1 MNMQAIIQPHHRTRK
16 AYVYLRQSSPTQV
29 RKNREGQQRQKAM
42 VDHVATLGWPATQ
55 IVLLDADTGQSGS
68 SLHGRSDFQ
77 TLTEAIVSDQAGL
90 VAARELSRLV
100 RDNQDWSQLVR
111 LCRFQ
116 DVLLAD
122 EHRLYDP
129 GNPQDRMVLGIQGA
143 FNEFELSLILDRMQQ
158 SLRQKAGRGEQYDA
172 LPPGYVCRHAS
183 LCEKH
188 PDPRVQRAIEKVLSD
203 FERFPSAN
211 QLYLHLRR
219 EGFQLPVV
227 PHGRDWRDVEW
238 VEPSYGQI
246 LRLVRHPAYAGIYVR
261 GRSKVVVTLDEQGH
275 KQTKRQPATRDEW
288 DVFLEDHHEAYI
300 CPATWERNMKKIA
313 ANANVRGDLTQGAT
327 GRGVSLMA
335 GVLRCGRCGH
345 RLQARYPTSGVR
357 YFCAG
362 GRRQR
367 QCEGAKCVNFYG
379 ADLEALLA
387 EEILEVVSP
396 AGVAAAERAAQ
407 RLAGQHQQQRQLLV
421 DRVAAMRDAEARAAR
436 EYKQTDVTYT
446 AVRQTLGA
454 EWEAALARVSQEE
467 SRLALFDERQ
477 PVLPTAAQREQLSH
491 LGEDVRR
498 LWNDPRVTNRLK
510 QQLTRVLIQEI
521 VSNVDESRD
530 EVTLLIQW
538 SGGHHTELRGPRSPR
553 RRKLSSSELKS
564 VLATLR
570 KVHDDGAMASALN
583 RAGIRTSRGET
594 WTRDRV
600 QRYRQRVGI
609 GAYDASLKQRSG
621 WLTQAETATRLSIS
635 AMSVH
640 RLVRSQLLPAEQPHE
655 GLPMVIAASDL
666 SLPELQ
672 RAVASLQAGHPRPLP
687 DDPRQLKIF

>member
-1 MNMQAIIQPHHRTRK
+1 
-16 AYVYLRQSSPTQV
+16 
-29 RKNREGQQRQKAM
+29 
-42 VDHVATLGWPATQ
+42 
-55 IVLLDADTGQSGS
+55 
-68 SLHGRSDFQ
+68 
-77 TLTEAIVSDQAGL
+77 
-90 VAARELSRLV
+90 
-100 RDNQDWSQLVR
+100 VR

-227 PHGRDWRDVEW
+227 PHGHDWRDVEW

-275 KQTKRQPATRDEW
+275 QQTKRQPATRDEW
-288 DVFLEDHHEAYI
+288 DVFWEDHHEAYI

-407 RLAGQHQQQRQLLV
+407 RLDGRDLHRRASNAGRRMGGGLGPG
-421 DRVAAMRDAEARAAR
+421 VARGIATGPLRRASTGVAYGGSARATVA
-436 EYKQTDVTYT
+436 
-446 AVRQTLGA
+446 LGGRRA
-454 EWEAALARVSQEE
+454 AIVEPPACHEPFEATTGSC
-467 SRLALFDERQ
+467 
-477 PVLPTAAQREQLSH
+477 
-491 LGEDVRR
+491 
-498 LWNDPRVTNRLK
+498 
-510 QQLTRVLIQEI
+510 
-521 VSNVDESRD
+521 VDS
-530 EVTLLIQW
+530 
-538 SGGHHTELRGPRSPR
+538 
-553 RRKLSSSELKS
+553 
-564 VLATLR
+564 
-570 KVHDDGAMASALN
+570 
-583 RAGIRTSRGET
+583 
-594 WTRDRV
+594 RDRV
-600 QRYRQRVGI
+600 ERGRV
-609 GAYDASLKQRSG
+609 A
-621 WLTQAETATRLSIS
+621 
-635 AMSVH
+635 
-640 RLVRSQLLPAEQPHE
+640 
-655 GLPMVIAASDL
+655 
-666 SLPELQ
+666 
-672 RAVASLQAGHPRPLP
+672 
-687 DDPRQLKIF
+687 